1 LAPIST
7 ARHHPARI
15 TAALSGAAF
24 AVVAMASGAQA
35 AVPAGAAHPGRAHP
49 ATASVAGT
57 VEGTAQK
64 LTPATK
70 HRHHPVQ
77 PHRHRHLTPRQ
88 IGWRLLRYMH
98 WNPAPVP
105 RAERAVEPGKRLAVH
120 AYNPYTG
127 ATGIPQAVPGYKMA
141 TAGPDWQN
149 NAWTQERWGLRYIRP
164 VRVAPRGLGSLARHW
179 LVLTRPGGNS
189 RTCPRAF
196 THGSPRAG
204 PLSIMGA
211 QAHPPRSSQERDSW
225 TTALT
230 SAAGRF

>member
-1 LAPIST
+1 MPDRRLVLAPIST
-7 ARHHPARI
+7 TRRHPARI

-49 ATASVAGT
+49 ATTSVAGT

-77 PHRHRHLTPRQ
+77 PHRRHHLRPRQ

-98 WNPAPVP
+98 WNPYRQFPALNALWN
-105 RAERAVEPGKRLAVH
+105 RESGWNVH
-120 AYNPYTG
+120 AYNPYSG

-141 TAGPDWQN
+141 SAGPDWQN
-149 NAWTQERWGLRYIRP
+149 NAETQIKWGLGYISSRYNTP
-164 VRVAPRGLGSLARHW
+164 CGAWASWQAQ
-179 LVLTRPGGNS
+179 GG
-189 RTCPRAF
+189 
-196 THGSPRAG
+196 
-204 PLSIMGA
+204 
-211 QAHPPRSSQERDSW
+211 W
-225 TTALT
+225 Y
-230 SAAGRF
+230 